1 MQTYSFNNDVRTV
14 TENILRINLKYKEL
28 DTTVW
33 TVLTV
38 WRNGSSRDVTTDDGS
53 NILIDEIMLSFL

>member
-1 MQTYSFNNDVRTV
+1 MQLIEIFLSYHRYSFNTDVRTV
-14 TENILRINLKYKEL
+14 TENILRINHKDKEL

-38 WRNGSSRDVTTDDGS
+38 WRNGSSS
-53 NILIDEIMLSFL
+53 